1 MDMPPRLGLEDMPKA
16 GLIRSDQ
23 FLMFAIL
30 FMAFMMVSTWVMM
43 RPHGSPGRGSGS
55 GVRGPDRGSGVEDED
70 QDEDGVEVEV
80 GNGGRGG
87 GGRGRGRG

>member
-30 FMAFMMVSTWVMM
+30 FMAFMMMSTWVMM
-43 RPHGSPGRGSGS
+43 RPHGSPGRDSGS
-55 GVRGPDRGSGVEDED
+55 AVEVLVGGVRGGWSRMRTRTGDED
-70 QDEDGVEVEV
+70 KDKDG
-80 GNGGRGG
+80 G
-87 GGRGRGRG
+87 

>member
-1 MDMPPRLGLEDMPKA
+1 MDMPRLGLEDMPKA

-30 FMAFMMVSTWVMM
+30 FMAFMMMSTWVIM
-43 RPHGSPGRGSGS
+43 RPHGSPSRGTGSGS
-55 GVRGPDRGSGVEDED
+55 RSWSSFGVEDE
-70 QDEDGVEVEV
+70 DEDGVEVEI

-87 GGRGRGRG
+87 GRGRG